1 MYAVTEKL
9 SKFQALDIIVPYFFS
24 DRWMFFCKLVSEAK
38 WHYEKIFELFVIK
51 TLFYRFK

>member
-24 DRWMFFCKLVSEAK
+24 DRWMFFCKSVSEAK